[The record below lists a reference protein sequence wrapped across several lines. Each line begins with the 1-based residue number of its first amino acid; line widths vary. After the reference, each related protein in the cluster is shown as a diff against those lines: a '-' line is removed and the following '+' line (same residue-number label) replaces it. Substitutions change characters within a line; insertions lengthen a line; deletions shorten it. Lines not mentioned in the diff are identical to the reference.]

1 MSGNSYKASPVGLC
15 PTIKIES
22 GNTETVLTKSI
33 PLYRQDSINYA
44 VYFRAEGVPSGQS
57 FDVYLQTRFQDEWCD
72 LGEIASV
79 CVDQDGIYGI
89 LLSEGV
95 ELEALV
101 LPLSHIIRLVAK
113 TDGTIDANISSVTSY
128 GGSYR

>member
-72 LGEIASV
+72 LGGNSFCV
-79 CVDQDGIYGI
+79 CGSGRN
-89 LLSEGV
+89 LWNFTKRRS
-95 ELEALV
+95 
-101 LPLSHIIRLVAK
+101 
-113 TDGTIDANISSVTSY
+113 GT
-128 GGSYR
+128 